1 MNCQVGAAR
10 ILRSLSMPKKYKDIS
25 VWKLFHFL
33 RLSLVLRG
41 DYTDLSPTTRGNLA
55 RQWETK
61 DRPMWQPNQI
71 LSILTQCLRGLASL
85 HAKPNPVIHRD
96 IKPENILVADI
107 DRGVGPTESWIKL
120 ADFGLATQG
129 TRCRDGAGTWLY
141 TAPEVFFG
149 RPFNS
154 KVDIWSL
161 GVVITQLLLKG
172 NLPMPTQG
180 YVQGPDWCKDVVNL
194 ARWNCNFSWAKDRR
208 SLKSNQY
215 SLHTLLWGFVAK
227 SLLRTNPDERLSARE
242 CLNDRCF
249 LDMQS
254 GIRTAAEG
262 PLSLG
267 NEEGEFRELDARGEF
282 GPKPEGFW
290 PEQSSRGVVAK
301 QELSGNP
308 IIRSPSTWALLEEFL
323 GNPVVTSPSMTALMQ
338 NAKSPPAAYDPGV
351 EVAEVL
357 KDQGS
362 SRSKTAKPLQAL
374 KPENPQPVSFG
385 LVVEECDENATGKVG

>member
-1 MNCQVGAAR
+1 
-10 ILRSLSMPKKYKDIS
+10 
-25 VWKLFHFL
+25 
-33 RLSLVLRG
+33 
-41 DYTDLSPTTRGNLA
+41 
-55 RQWETK
+55 
-61 DRPMWQPNQI
+61 MWQPNQI

-96 IKPENILVADI
+96 IKPENILVADF
-107 DRGVGPTESWIKL
+107 DRAVGPTEPWIKL

-129 TRCRDGAGTWLY
+129 TRCRHGAGTWLY

-172 NLPMPTQG
+172 NLPMPTKG
-180 YVQGPDWCKDVVNL
+180 EVQGPEWCIDVINL
-194 ARWNCNFSWAKDRR
+194 ARWNCKFSAAKDNKQ
-208 SLKSNQY
+208 LKRNQY

-227 SLLRTNPDERLSARE
+227 SLLMSNPDERPSAQQ
-242 CLNDRCF
+242 CLNDRNF

-262 PLSLG
+262 PLSMG
-267 NEEGEFRELDARGEF
+267 NEEEAFRKSDALGDY

-290 PEQSSRGVVAK
+290 PERSSRGVVAR
-301 QELSGNP
+301 QGLP
-308 IIRSPSTWALLEEFL
+308 
-323 GNPVVTSPSMTALMQ
+323 GNPVVTTPSLWTLLQDSPGNPIITSTSMTALMQ
-338 NAKSPPAAYDPGV
+338 NPKSPPAAYDSGV

-357 KDQGS
+357 KDQDRSG
-362 SRSKTAKPLQAL
+362 SKTAKQPQTSR
-374 KPENPQPVSFG
+374 PRNPQPLSFG
-385 LVVEECDENATGKVG
+385 LASIF